1 MTSGRDERLLNQRQ
15 IAEIMGVSTETIR
28 NWVSSGC
35 PTRPGSGGVKLY
47 LPSEVIA
54 WREDRI
60 KRAALDSVELT
71 DVEEAKRRKLA
82 AEASMAEIDLATKR
96 GDVANITVIADEVGS
111 ALASC
116 RARLIG
122 VGSAVAPR
130 LSIAANAAEMR
141 AIVDEA
147 IYAALEEISDG
158 VLGFAGRSG
167 GAGPGGDIGEDGG
180 DDEAAAGADGQRVG

>member
-1 MTSGRDERLLNQRQ
+1 
-15 IAEIMGVSTETIR
+15 MGVSAETIR

-35 PTRPGSGGVKLY
+35 PTRSGSGGVRAY

-60 KRAALDSVELT
+60 KRAALDSVGLT
-71 DVEEAKRRKLA
+71 DIDEAKRRKMA

-96 GDVANITVIADEVGS
+96 GEVAEIAVVAEEVGS

-130 LSIAANAAEMR
+130 LSTAANAAEMR
-141 AIVDEA
+141 AIIDEA

-167 GAGPGGDIGEDGG
+167 GAGPGSDSDDDGG